1 MFFLIVWLQERSSL
15 QPKPQ
20 WMDLEVQIWR
30 SQNYA
35 GRDGHEKTLSLLE
48 SQNTCWCLKYK
59 FVSLLKLSICLHR
72 QSQLEKQNS
81 VGGVVCLSWWY
92 IQLLFDINLIKF
104 KPNYLPFHN
113 YNSKICVAHIPYKHK
128 NTIIFPCFTIMES
141 SKIETPDQTFCSK
154 RDVMLAWNNFF
165 FSLGKSRLSDSEE
178 FPYKANSMKSLNYSQ
193 MDFKNFNSCCKRHI
207 LFSVSKRAHFMYI

>member
-113 YNSKICVAHIPYKHK
+113 YNSKICVAHISLQTQKHNYFSMFHNNGILK
-128 NTIIFPCFTIMES
+128 NRKSRSNVLFQKGCHVGMKQI
-141 SKIETPDQTFCSK
+141 
-154 RDVMLAWNNFF
+154 FF
-165 FSLGKSRLSDSEE
+165 FLGKSRLSDSEE
-178 FPYKANSMKSLNYSQ
+178 LPYKANSMKSLNYSDGFQ
-193 MDFKNFNSCCKRHI
+193 EF
-207 LFSVSKRAHFMYI
+207 